1 MYELH
6 RIRLIADAQPEH
18 AGAAADLVLALIDG
32 SPTGRLLGRARDH
45 GAEMLALVAHALA
58 ELARGMEARGVCEV
72 PAWVLQAYGLTLIRT
87 GAPESV
93 RVGRWLAIAVA
104 ASQR

>member
-45 GAEMLALVAHALA
+45 GAEMLALGGWWLSSWRAP
-58 ELARGMEARGVCEV
+58 RGEQLNRC
-72 PAWVLQAYGLTLIRT
+72 
-87 GAPESV
+87 S
-93 RVGRWLAIAVA
+93 
-104 ASQR
+104 